1 MNGSLLPTTY
11 THTQG
16 SRPTPPYKVAA
27 RRIIS
32 ALQGDYTAHLYHHLK
47 GEDTCENVVQV
58 LQGLKAEGTDG
69 LRGCERTERPAPWPN
84 APHGALTLF
93 LGESVRTGSSAARAM
108 LLRAMTTRMTISK
121 YRMVT
126 M

>member
-1 MNGSLLPTTY
+1 MTLP
-11 THTQG
+11 
-16 SRPTPPYKVAA
+16 SRPD
-27 RRIIS
+27 R
-32 ALQGDYTAHLYHHLK
+32 
-47 GEDTCENVVQV
+47 E
-58 LQGLKAEGTDG
+58 
-69 LRGCERTERPAPWPN
+69 
-84 APHGALTLF
+84 LTLF

>member
-1 MNGSLLPTTY
+1 MPLSRHLLARGPVPTVMGEAPFGSGTGPGRTLTIPVYNVGLGWEVPPDLHP
-11 THTQG
+11 HTPRG
-16 SRPTPPYKVAA
+16 SRQDP
-27 RRIIS
+27 
-32 ALQGDYTAHLYHHLK
+32 
-47 GEDTCENVVQV
+47 
-58 LQGLKAEGTDG
+58 GTSQP
-69 LRGCERTERPAPWPN
+69 L
-84 APHGALTLF
+84 HGPSEMLTLF